1 MDSTSDLVRQAFSS
15 HLDSIYRYCHRM
27 TGSREEAEDLAQ
39 ETFVSALTLS
49 NSVCEEDEMK
59 GWLFGIAH
67 NKVRHHLRRRKLE
80 TLLRLKVKN
89 EPEFSAAIAV
99 QELILDLPRHQR
111 EAFLLVKVEGFTSQE
126 AAKILKVPEGTVKHR
141 VYKGVARL
149 QKTLCEIES
158 MPDEVRNAQ

>member
-27 TGSREEAEDLAQ
+27 TGRREEAEDLAQ
-39 ETFVSALTLS
+39 ETFVAALTLS
-49 NSVCEEDEMK
+49 HSVRDEEEMK
-59 GWLFGIAH
+59 AWLFGIAH

-80 TLLRLKVKN
+80 TLLKLKIKN
-89 EPEFSAAIAV
+89 EPEFSAAMAV

-126 AAKILKVPEGTVKHR
+126 AAGILKVPEGTVKHR
-141 VYKGVARL
+141 VFSAVKKL
-149 QKTLCEIES
+149 QENILAVEP
-158 MPDEVRNAQ
+158 MPEEAHNVP